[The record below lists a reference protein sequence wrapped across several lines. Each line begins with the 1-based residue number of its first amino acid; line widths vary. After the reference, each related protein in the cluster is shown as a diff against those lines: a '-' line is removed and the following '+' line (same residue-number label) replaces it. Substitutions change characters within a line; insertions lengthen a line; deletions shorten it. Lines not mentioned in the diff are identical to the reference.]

1 MMFKVPGPPQGKA
14 RARTFYNP
22 NINKMSSITP
32 EKTVLYENLIKQCYL
47 ASHMADK
54 RYMDNEPL
62 EMEITAIYDI
72 PMSVSNKRRDRMLKS
87 FEYPTKKPDI
97 DNIAK
102 VVCDSLNGVAYK
114 DDKQIVSLKL
124 AKRYGSLPMV
134 VIDINEIKEQID

>member
-32 EKTVLYENLIKQCYL
+32 EKTVLYENLFKQCYL

-54 RYMDNEPL
+54 IYMDNEPL

-102 VVCDSLNGVAYK
+102 VVCDALNGVAYK